1 MFDILNLRYIMV
13 YSNTMIYRVTDYFLS
28 KGVKIMT
35 KFETKQTAIIEANLK
50 AGNDVSAARLL
61 SSLIRVARTEKSR
74 RDLIALAEGLRLAGH
89 AEFRI

>member
-1 MFDILNLRYIMV
+1 
-13 YSNTMIYRVTDYFLS
+13 
-28 KGVKIMT
+28 MT

-50 AGNDVSAARLL
+50 AGNDVSAARML
-61 SSLIRVARTEKSR
+61 SSLIRVARTDKSR

>member
-1 MFDILNLRYIMV
+1 MV
-13 YSNTMIYRVTDYFLS
+13 YSNTMIYKLTAYFLIS
-28 KGVKIMT
+28 GAKIMT

-50 AGNDVSAARLL
+50 AGNDVSAARML
-61 SSLIRVARTEKSR
+61 SSLIRVARTDKSR